1 MLRPT
6 LKKRVTLLALVGT
19 LLGSVAL
26 PAGGADNQVTVTG
39 GGWGHGIGMSQW
51 GAKVLADQGNSY
63 QQILAHFYAGAT
75 LGTVGSGGLVGHAEP
90 LRIGVGQ
97 SMTRFDFSAVGGPIQ
112 PSSVG
117 WPAQPGQGWS
127 LRMIQPG
134 TCQFFFGEGPQGN
147 PFSPCNGTITWG
159 PQPDVR
165 VSIPTLNRTYARGSI
180 VFVQVP
186 NNPNAFHLLV
196 EVPLEQYLY
205 GLAEVPPSWPTQTLK
220 AQAVAGRTYAL
231 YRAWVFRDLAGNA
244 ARMNACACHLF
255 ASTLDQ
261 AYNGWANES
270 AGPSWVQAVNETA
283 GQALTHTHSGG
294 RAIEAYYFSSSGGN
308 TENNEDQW
316 GGSPYPYLRSK
327 NDPGATSWSAA
338 IPQSSFASMLGFNAI
353 VSAVITERYVSGS
366 PKQIVVQG
374 SAGGSP
380 LTKTYTGSQFRIA
393 LGLRSHNVS
402 NITGIVPFIPGAD
415 RTMLHDAS
423 TGLWRFY
430 DSAGTLGQFYFG
442 NPGDFGFMGDW
453 NCDGVDTPGL
463 YRQSDG
469 YVYLRNSNTQGI
481 ADISFFFGNPG
492 DMPMAGDFDG
502 DGCDTVSIYRPS
514 EGQFYII
521 NQLGSGD
528 RGLGRAEYSYYFGN
542 PGDAPFMGD
551 WNGDGIDT
559 PGLRRNSNGFVYLR
573 HTNSQGIG
581 EVEYFYGDAGDI
593 VFTGDWDH
601 DGDDTLGLYR
611 PSNGTVYLRDTNTT
625 GIANVAY
632 QMGGSVHRP
641 VAGAH

>member
-6 LKKRVTLLALVGT
+6 HEKRITTFALSLVVLLA
-19 LLGSVAL
+19 SAL
-26 PAGGADNQVTVTG
+26 PAFGDVTVTG

-51 GAKVLADQGNSY
+51 GAKALADQGHSY
-63 QQILAHFYAGAT
+63 PTILSHFYAGAT
-75 LGTVGSGGLVGHAEP
+75 LSNVGTGGLVGHADP

-97 SMTRFDFSAVGGPIQ
+97 GMTRFDFSAVNGPVQ

-147 PFSPCNGTITWG
+147 PISPCNGSITWG

-180 VFVQVP
+180 QFVQVP
-186 NNPNAFHLLV
+186 NNAGAFHLLV

-205 GLAEVPPSWPTQTLK
+205 GLAEVPPSWPMESLK

-244 ARMNACACHLF
+244 ARMNSCGCHLF
-255 ASTLDQ
+255 ASTMDQ

-270 AGPSWVQAVNETA
+270 AGPNWVQAVDATA
-283 GQALTHTHSGG
+283 GQALVHPHSGG

-316 GGSPYPYLRSK
+316 GGSPYPYLRSTH
-327 NDPGATSWSAA
+327 DPGATSWTAA
-338 IPQSSFASMLGFNAI
+338 IAQPSFASMLGFNAV
-353 VSAVITERYVSGS
+353 VSAVITERYASGS

-374 SAGGSP
+374 SAGGAP
-380 LTKTYTGSQFRIA
+380 LTKTYTGSQFKTA

-423 TGLWRFY
+423 TGLWRFH
-430 DSAGTLGQFYFG
+430 DSAGNLGQFYFG

-469 YVYLRNSNTQGI
+469 YAYLRNSNTQGI
-481 ADISFFFGNPG
+481 ADVSFFFGNPG
-492 DMPMAGDFDG
+492 DVPMAGDFDG
-502 DGCDTVSIYRPS
+502 DGCDTLSIYRPS
-514 EGQFYII
+514 EGQFYVI
-521 NQLGSGD
+521 NKLGSAD
-528 RGLGRAEYSYYFGN
+528 QGLGRAEFSYYFGN

-573 HTNSQGIG
+573 HSNSQGPG
-581 EVEYFYGDAGDI
+581 EIEYFYGDAGDI
-593 VFTGDWDH
+593 VFTGDWDN

-611 PSNGTVYLRDTNTT
+611 PSNGTVYLRNTNTT
-625 GIANVAY
+625 GIADFAY

-641 VAGAH
+641 VAGTP